1 MTSTGLKIAHITLDG
16 KEIDETT
23 DIKAAPDLTQ
33 KSSDV
38 LAMYNAKKPM
48 FIKFYANWCG
58 HCKTNDPM
66 WKQLVKEARKT
77 PAMNIAIVEV
87 ESKNMNKDI
96 NKIIETE
103 GLGKVEGFPTI
114 GTITYPG
121 GKAKFTPY
129 ESGRD
134 KDSMFAAVKAL
145 AAGKQSGGAKH
156 KQSGGAKRRTG
167 AKCSGGSAK
176 RKRSGSK
183 RSGSKQSGK
192 KRKQSGTK
200 RKQSGTRRKRS
211 GTKRR
216 SKRN

>member
-1 MTSTGLKIAHITLDG
+1 MTTTGLKIAHITIDG
-16 KEIDETT
+16 KEIDEET
-23 DIKAAPDLTQ
+23 DIKTAPDLTQ

-58 HCKTNDPM
+58 HCKTNDEF
-66 WKQLVKEARKT
+66 WKALVKEARKT
-77 PAMNIAIVEV
+77 PTMNIAIVEV

-114 GTITYPG
+114 GTIAYPG

-129 ESGRD
+129 EGDR
-134 KDSMFAAVKAL
+134 KTAPMLAVVKAL
-145 AAGKQSGGAKH
+145 AAGKQSGG
-156 KQSGGAKRRTG
+156 GAKR
-167 AKCSGGSAK
+167 K
-176 RKRSGSK
+176 RKATRKHKRSGSK
-183 RSGSKQSGK
+183 RSGSKRSGI
-192 KRKQSGTK
+192 KRS
-200 RKQSGTRRKRS
+200 RSKRS
-211 GTKRR
+211 GIKRTKHKRSRSKRR

>member
-1 MTSTGLKIAHITLDG
+1 MTSPGLKIAHITLDG

-103 GLGKVEGFPTI
+103 GLGKVDGFPTI
-114 GTITYPG
+114 GTIAYPG

-129 ESGRD
+129 EGERKTD
-134 KDSMFAAVKAL
+134 AMFASVKAL
-145 AAGKQSGGAKH
+145 AAGKQSGG
-156 KQSGGAKRRTG
+156 SKRKR
-167 AKCSGGSAK
+167 SSAK
-176 RKRSGSK
+176 RKRSMTKRSMTK
-183 RSGSKQSGK
+183 RSGK
-192 KRKQSGTK
+192 KH
-200 RKQSGTRRKRS
+200 KRS

>member
-1 MTSTGLKIAHITLDG
+1 MTSPGLKIAHITLDG

-103 GLGKVEGFPTI
+103 GLGKVDGFPTI
-114 GTITYPG
+114 GTIAYPG

-129 ESGRD
+129 EGERKTD
-134 KDSMFAAVKAL
+134 AMFAAVKAL
-145 AAGKQSGGAKH
+145 AAGKQSGG
-156 KQSGGAKRRTG
+156 S
-167 AKCSGGSAK
+167 K
-176 RKRSGSK
+176 RKRSRTKCKHSSKKHK
-183 RSGSKQSGK
+183 RSSA
-192 KRKQSGTK
+192 
-200 RKQSGTRRKRS
+200 KRS
-211 GTKRR
+211 GTKRKHSTTRRR